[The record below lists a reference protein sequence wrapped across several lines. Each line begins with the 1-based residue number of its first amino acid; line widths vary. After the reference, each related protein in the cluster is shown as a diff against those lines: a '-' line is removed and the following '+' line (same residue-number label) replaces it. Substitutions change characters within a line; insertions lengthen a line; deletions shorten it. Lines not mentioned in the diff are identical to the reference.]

1 MNNPATFYIVRH
13 SETDWNVKH
22 LMQGHSDSQLTSKG
36 VKDSEKLAK
45 KLKPIKF
52 DLIFSSDLSR
62 ARRTAE
68 AISLDRD
75 IAIKTTELI
84 RERRYGE
91 FEGKHN
97 SEYEVVNEA
106 LDKLSEEQ
114 RYTYKH
120 SPGIESDEEVVT
132 RFLTFI
138 REVAVANPGKTIL
151 AVSHGGIMRAFM
163 KKLGL
168 KNTIRGG
175 VRNNAYIKLETDGVE
190 FEIKETSGITFSD

>member
-1 MNNPATFYIVRH
+1 MNNSSTFYIVRH
-13 SETDWNVKH
+13 SETEWNVKRV
-22 LMQGHSDSQLTSKG
+22 MQGHSDSQLTPKG
-36 VKDSEKLAK
+36 IKDSEELAK
-45 KLKPIKF
+45 KFKSIKF
-52 DLIFSSDLSR
+52 DLIFSSDLLR

-68 AISLDRD
+68 AISLERD
-75 IAIKTTELI
+75 IALKTTELI
-84 RERRYGE
+84 RERSYGE
-91 FEGKHN
+91 YEGKPHT
-97 SEYEVVNEA
+97 EYEIVNQA

-120 SPGIESDEEVVT
+120 SPGIESDEDVVN

-151 AVSHGGIMRAFM
+151 AVSHGGIMRAFL

-175 VRNNAYIKLETDGVE
+175 IRNNAYIKLETDGVE
-190 FEIKETSGITFSD
+190 FDIKETSGITFSD

>member
-1 MNNPATFYIVRH
+1 MNKPATFYIVRH

-36 VKDSEKLAK
+36 IKDSQKLAK
-45 KLKPIKF
+45 KLKSIKF
-52 DLIFSSDLSR
+52 DLIFSSDLLR
-62 ARRTAE
+62 AKQTAE
-68 AISLDRD
+68 AISLERE

-84 RERRYGE
+84 RERKYGE

-97 SEYEVVNEA
+97 SEYEVVNKA
-106 LDKLSEEQ
+106 LDKLSDEQ
-114 RYTYKH
+114 KYTYKH
-120 SPGIESDEEVVT
+120 SPNIESDHEIVT

-175 VRNNAYIKLETDGVE
+175 IRNNAYIKLETNGVE
-190 FEIKETSGITFSD
+190 FDIKETSGITFSD